1 MTRNEFVE
9 FAVRGGWVADRFR
22 HYQKVRKDKRYRLK
36 MGERSVRYEVR
47 ISSGDAARW
56 VLLASNYYSRLKV
69 ETVGGTERLAG
80 LVLGKRTG
88 EA

>member
-9 FAVRGGWVADRFR
+9 FAVRDGWVADRHS
-22 HYQKVRKDKRYRLK
+22 HYQKVERDKRYRLK
-36 MGERSVRYEVR
+36 MGERSVRYEV
-47 ISSGDAARW
+47 SGGDGRW
-56 VLLASNYYSRLKV
+56 VLLASNYYSRLKL
-69 ETVGGTERLAG
+69 ESVGGVERLAG

>member
-1 MTRNEFVE
+1 MALTREKFVE
-9 FAVRGGWVADRFR
+9 FAMRNGWAADSHK
-22 HYQKVRKDKRYRLK
+22 HYQKVMKYKRYRLK
-36 MGERSVRYEVR
+36 MGERSVRYEVKTTD
-47 ISSGDAARW
+47 GRW

-69 ETVGGTERLAG
+69 ETVGGVERLAG